1 MLNKCTKIDVIK
13 GNNLRAKGVIICGDC
28 KGKGIGDWELGIGTS
43 SNTNLSKRKSGTLWL
58 GLIPNPQLQ
67 ISILK

>member
-43 SNTNLSKRKSGTLWL
+43 SNTNLSKRKSGTLW
-58 GLIPNPQLQ
+58 
-67 ISILK
+67 